1 MVNTRCQHHTRPK
14 LVPNRTLLIVR
25 GSSAAGAEPTIAAV
39 VASSRL
45 SADTSTTMVPT
56 IVTRQNQASKVARA
70 LTEVV
75 AVSTP
80 SP

>member
-1 MVNTRCQHHTRPK
+1 
-14 LVPNRTLLIVR
+14 
-25 GSSAAGAEPTIAAV
+25 V